1 MGVNMRG
8 TKNISDQLGR
18 IVYGLISLCLGFIS
32 LAMMVI
38 ALWDIWVSISEKTLL
53 VKALLD
59 AIGLIVI
66 GMAVFDV
73 SKFLVEEE
81 VFKSGGA
88 KSPAKQRNT
97 LIKFL
102 VIIAIAVSLEA
113 LVFIFDAGKVDITN
127 LIYPTFLLIAAVL
140 VVVGLG
146 VYQKLT
152 YNEGN

>member
-38 ALWDIWVSISEKTLL
+38 ALWDIWISINEKTLL

-81 VFKSGGA
+81 VFKSGGV

-113 LVFIFDAGKVDITN
+113 LVFIFDAGKIDIAN

>member
-1 MGVNMRG
+1 MSGI
-8 TKNISDQLGR
+8 KDFSDQMGR
-18 IVYGLISLCLGFIS
+18 FVYGLISLSLCLIS
-32 LAMMVI
+32 LSMMMV
-38 ALWDIWVSISEKTLL
+38 ALWDIWISVHEKTLL

-73 SKFLVEEE
+73 SKFLLEEE
-81 VFKSGGA
+81 VFHRSST
-88 KSPAKQRNT
+88 KSPAKQRET
-97 LIKFL
+97 LLKFL

-113 LVFIFDAGKVDITN
+113 LVFIFDAGKKDISN

-152 YNEGN
+152 RDEGN

>member
-1 MGVNMRG
+1 M
-8 TKNISDQLGR
+8 KDFSDWIGAT
-18 IVYGLISLCLGFIS
+18 VYGLISIS
-32 LAMMVI
+32 LGLISFVMMGV
-38 ALWDIWVSISEKTLL
+38 ALWDIWVSIDEKTLL
-53 VKALLD
+53 TKALLD

-73 SKFLVEEE
+73 SKFLLEEE
-81 VFKSGGA
+81 VCNSSGT
-88 KSPAKQRNT
+88 KSPAKQRRT
-97 LIKFL
+97 LLKFL

-113 LVFIFDAGKVDITN
+113 LVFIFDAGKKDISM

-152 YNEGN
+152 RDEEK

>member
-1 MGVNMRG
+1 MSRI
-8 TKNISDQLGR
+8 KDISDRMGR
-18 IVYGLISLCLGFIS
+18 VVYGLISLSLGLIS
-32 LAMMVI
+32 LSMMVV
-38 ALWDIWVSISEKTLL
+38 ALWGIWISIYEKTLL

-59 AIGLIVI
+59 AIGLMVI

-81 VFKSGGA
+81 VFQSGGA
-88 KSPAKQRNT
+88 KSPAKQRET

-102 VIIAIAVSLEA
+102 VIISIAVSLEA
-113 LVFIFDAGKVDITN
+113 LVFIFDAGKKEISN

-146 VYQKLT
+146 AYQKLT
-152 YNEGN
+152 RDEGN

>member
-1 MGVNMRG
+1 MSR
-8 TKNISDQLGR
+8 TKDISDHLGR
-18 IVYGLISLCLGFIS
+18 IVYGLISLSLGFIS

-38 ALWDIWVSISEKTLL
+38 ALWDIWVSINEKTLL

-81 VFKSGGA
+81 VFQSGGA
-88 KSPAKQRNT
+88 KSPAKQRET

-102 VIIAIAVSLEA
+102 VIISIAVSLEA
-113 LVFIFDAGKVDITN
+113 LVFIFDAGKKEISN

-146 VYQKLT
+146 AYQKLT
-152 YNEGN
+152 RDEGN

>member
-1 MGVNMRG
+1 MAEFDKYSER
-8 TKNISDQLGR
+8 IGR
-18 IVYGLISLCLGFIS
+18 FFYGLIGSSLAVIS
-32 LAMMVI
+32 LTIMAV
-38 ALWDIWVSISEKTLL
+38 ALWDIWVSLHEKTLL

-73 SKFLVEEE
+73 SKFLIEEE
-81 VFKSGGA
+81 VIHSGGT
-88 KSPAKQRNT
+88 KTPAKQRET
-97 LIKFL
+97 LLKFL
-102 VIIAIAVSLEA
+102 AIISIAVSLEA
-113 LVFIFDAGKVDITN
+113 LVFIFDAGKKDISN

-152 YNEGN
+152 RGEEEK

>member
-1 MGVNMRG
+1 MNKLNSV
-8 TKNISDQLGR
+8 TDWVGR
-18 IVYGLISLCLGFIS
+18 IVYGLISLSLGLIS
-32 LAMMVI
+32 FAMMAV
-38 ALWDIWVSISEKTLL
+38 ALWDIWVSVHEKTLL

-73 SKFLVEEE
+73 SKFLLEEE
-81 VFKSGGA
+81 VFSRSST
-88 KSPAKQRNT
+88 KSPEKQRGT
-97 LIKFL
+97 LLKFL

-113 LVFIFDAGKVDITN
+113 LVFVFDAGKKDIAM
-127 LIYPTFLLIAAVL
+127 LIYPTFLLISAVL

-152 YNEGN
+152 RGVE